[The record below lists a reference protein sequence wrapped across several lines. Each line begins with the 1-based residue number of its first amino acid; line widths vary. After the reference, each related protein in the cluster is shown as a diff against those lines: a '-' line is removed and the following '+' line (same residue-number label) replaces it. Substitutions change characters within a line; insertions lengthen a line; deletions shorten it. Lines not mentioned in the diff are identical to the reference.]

1 VSRGGA
7 RFLHK
12 NRLALRLHTAYT
24 QAMALFGSTKE
35 RQALLESLE
44 RHHAALGELQQ
55 KQALLETEFRN
66 LQLEWLNAH
75 EKLASISGRIAKRQA
90 YERIEEPELPAEP
103 GNHETDTEG
112 LATVDSI
119 SAAILRRRNMGKPVA

>member
-12 NRLALRLHTAYT
+12 KRLALRLHTAYT
-24 QAMALFGSTKE
+24 QAMAVFGWTKE

-75 EKLASISGRIAKRQA
+75 EKLTSISGRIAKRQA
-90 YERIEEPELPAEP
+90 YEHIEPTELRAPP
-103 GNHETDTEG
+103 GNGETEPDTPPG
-112 LATVDSI
+112 LDSI
-119 SAAILRRRNMGKPVA
+119 SAAILRRRNLGKPIA